1 MATPTAVMVGMGMA
15 AQNGIIF
22 KDGKSLELLGKI
34 NTIVFD
40 KTGTLTEG
48 KPKITDVISL
58 DESAY
63 SIKQILEI
71 AAIAERKSEHPL
83 ARSIVQRAKELGIMI
98 GEPSLFIAVPGKGVK
113 AKINEQKI
121 VIGTIGMT
129 LKEEI
134 DVSAVKDMIS
144 RLQNEGKT
152 VSLISTEKKLIGII
166 AFSDTLKPTAKIM
179 VERLYRKNIEVIML
193 TGDNAQTASAVAKEI
208 GIKKILA
215 NLLPSD
221 KVEAISNL
229 QKEGKIVAMVGDG
242 INDAPA
248 LTQSDA
254 GIAIGSGTDIAIEAG
269 NVVLVRNNLQDVV
282 SAFEI
287 SKKTLGKI
295 RQNLVYAFV
304 YNAALIPVA
313 GVGLLYPALAGLAMA
328 VSSVSVVS
336 SSLLLKRWKPVN

>member
-1 MATPTAVMVGMGMA
+1 
-15 AQNGIIF
+15 
-22 KDGKSLELLGKI
+22 
-34 NTIVFD
+34 
-40 KTGTLTEG
+40 
-48 KPKITDVISL
+48 
-58 DESAY
+58 
-63 SIKQILEI
+63 
-71 AAIAERKSEHPL
+71 
-83 ARSIVQRAKELGIMI
+83 
-98 GEPSLFIAVPGKGVK
+98 
-113 AKINEQKI
+113 
-121 VIGTIGMT
+121 
-129 LKEEI
+129 
-134 DVSAVKDMIS
+134 
-144 RLQNEGKT
+144 
-152 VSLISTEKKLIGII
+152 
-166 AFSDTLKPTAKIM
+166 
-179 VERLYRKNIEVIML
+179 ML